1 MHGCVVHHK
10 GSYTM
15 SVNMNSRRGLAP
27 LALALAVACTLG
39 ACKKEAAE
47 DVAPAP
53 GAAQPVA
60 PAPTPASVVAA
71 TVAAMAPDQLRSEA
85 SKAYGEN
92 RLYAPAGNNAMEYY
106 LALRDKQPGDASA
119 SSALI
124 DLLPM
129 TVIATEQAIARED
142 WLEAK
147 RLVAMVEKAE
157 ASHPSLARLKD
168 SIAKSEAAALQRVET
183 QRLTAEEE
191 AKRQADL
198 ARQRE
203 EDQRRLQEQQRQQ
216 AATQQQQQQQQ
227 QQQAAAAAAEA
238 ERQRA
243 AEAERQR
250 EAAAAAQRQQQA
262 AAQPA
267 ATQPA
272 RPAATSN
279 ELRAVAQPGPRYP
292 SAAQRVGATAN
303 VQVEFTVQPDGSVN
317 NVRVVSTDAPREFQ
331 REFEREAMSA
341 VRRWRFQPVAQ
352 ATTSRRTIA
361 FDM

>member
-27 LALALAVACTLG
+27 LALALAVACTLA

-47 DVAPAP
+47 D
-53 GAAQPVA
+53 AAATPDAVQQTA
-60 PAPTPASVVAA
+60 PAPTPASVVTAS
-71 TVAAMAPDQLRSEA
+71 VAAMQPDQLRSEA

-106 LALRDKQPGDASA
+106 LALRDKQPGDAGA
-119 SSALI
+119 SSALT

-129 TVIATEQAIARED
+129 TVIATEQGIARED
-142 WLEAK
+142 FAEAK
-147 RLVAMVEKAE
+147 RLAAMVEKAD
-157 ASHPSLARLKD
+157 ASHPALARLKS
-168 SIAKSEAAALQRVET
+168 SIAQSEAASVQRAET
-183 QRLTAEEE
+183 QRLTADEE

-198 ARQRE
+198 AKQRE

-216 AATQQQQQQQQ
+216 AQQAASQQQQQQQ
-227 QQQAAAAAAEA
+227 AAAAEA

-243 AEAERQR
+243 AEAERERQ
-250 EAAAAAQRQQQA
+250 AAAQRQQQQQQA

-267 ATQPA
+267 PAQPAAA
-272 RPAATSN
+272 RPAASN
-279 ELRAVAQPGPRYP
+279 DLRAVAQPGPRYP
-292 SAAQRVGATAN
+292 SAAQRVGATAA
-303 VQVEFTVQPDGSVN
+303 VQVEFTVQPDGSVE
-317 NVRVVSTDAPREFQ
+317 NVRVVSSNSPREFQ

-361 FDM
+361 FEM